1 MSSRYIFIFLIDI
14 IFKKWYTICVTKQ
27 IVFQIME
34 ENIMKK
40 ITEERAVK
48 LIEKGIYPK
57 CVITSKGDYIFV
69 TSVSELSNL
78 KQLGDA
84 GVQKFELFEV
94 YTRLNVPDGADE
106 LSFDDA
112 FNLLCSDVPS
122 SINVIMYD
130 GTSLKI
136 SSKNELVSFYR
147 SQIVRKEPFAFYK

>member
-1 MSSRYIFIFLIDI
+1 
-14 IFKKWYTICVTKQ
+14 
-27 IVFQIME
+27 
-34 ENIMKK
+34 MKK
-40 ITEERAVK
+40 ITEERAIK

-57 CVITSKGDYIFV
+57 CVITSKGDSIFV

-94 YTRLNVPDGADE
+94 YTELNIPDGADA

-112 FNLLCSDVPS
+112 FNLICSGVP

-130 GTSLKI
+130 GTSFKI

-147 SQIVRKEPFAFYK
+147 SQLVQKEPFAFYK